1 MLEQAKSYAGLGRVV
16 WREADAMALPFPDEA
31 FEYVICQFG
40 VIFFPDKQTA
50 FREVLRVLRPGGQF
64 LFNVW
69 GDTEGTA
76 RKLVQDV
83 VGESLSRGPTSLVAP
98 EYNDIATVGAELTA
112 AGFISVTAEKVSKRT
127 HSGSAREAAI
137 ANCHGGLLRAQIEKF
152 APDRLDEITDAVEAA
167 IAARF
172 GHGSIDAPIHAILFT
187 GVGPVD

>member
-98 EYNDIATVGAELTA
+98 EY
-112 AGFISVTAEKVSKRT
+112 KR
-127 HSGSAREAAI
+127 HCDSRRGV
-137 ANCHGGLLRAQIEKF
+137 NCGG
-152 APDRLDEITDAVEAA
+152 VY
-167 IAARF
+167 F
-172 GHGSIDAPIHAILFT
+172 GHGRE
-187 GVGPVD
+187 GVKTNPLRLRPRGCHRELPWWAAARSDREIRT